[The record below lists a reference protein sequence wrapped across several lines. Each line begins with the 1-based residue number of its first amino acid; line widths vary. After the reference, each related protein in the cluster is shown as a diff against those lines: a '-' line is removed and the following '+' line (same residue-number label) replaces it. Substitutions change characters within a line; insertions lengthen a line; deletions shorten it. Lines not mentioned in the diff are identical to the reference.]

1 VRSAG
6 LKVIAGKE
14 FRDHVR
20 SRRFL
25 CLLGIMLVIAA
36 VGLVS
41 GMVQYHKDIE
51 NYSTACAAIS
61 EEDRAKMPFFMKP
74 SPLTA
79 FYQMAFLLSS
89 LGAATG
95 IAMGFDLVTREK
107 ESRSLKILL
116 SHPIYRDEVISGK
129 ALGGAA
135 AIALAVFLLIAVSF
149 AVLLLFGVV
158 PNLDETIRVLIFGA
172 LSFLLIVAFFA
183 LSLFFST
190 VMETSGSALVSTL
203 IVFITLSSVAYL
215 ISSGAGITILIG
227 ESPKMPGETYQY
239 TFQTGPES
247 MSSVVGSSDDGI
259 GRDEYEQKWEE
270 YEAASKAYQGKRQ
283 AITDVF
289 ALLSPDRNY
298 QKLSFAVAEP
308 GMALASRLDPGQE
321 IPESG
326 LSALSGLLGSL
337 AGNIVALLVFPAAFF
352 GLAWVRFVREDIR

>member
-1 VRSAG
+1 MRSAG

-41 GMVQYHKDIE
+41 GMVQYHKDVE
-51 NYSTACAAIS
+51 NYSRACAAIS
-61 EEDRAKMPFFMKP
+61 ENEGATIPFFMKP
-74 SPLTA
+74 SPLAA

-129 ALGGAA
+129 ALGGMA
-135 AIALAVFLLIAVSF
+135 AIALAVFMLIAVSF

-158 PNLDETIRVLIFGA
+158 PNLDETIRILIFGA
-172 LSFLLIVAFFA
+172 LSFLMIVAFFA

-190 VMETSGSALVSTL
+190 VTETSGSALVSTL

-215 ISSGAGITILIG
+215 ITSGAGVTVLVG
-227 ESPKMPGETYQY
+227 DPPKMPGESYDY
-239 TFQTGPES
+239 TVRTGPDSETGFCG
-247 MSSVVGSSDDGI
+247 VSDGGMDP
-259 GRDEYEQKWEE
+259 EEFKQKLEE
-270 YEAASKAYQGKRQ
+270 YEAAMTAYQGKRQ
-283 AITDVF
+283 AVTDVF

-298 QKLSFAVAEP
+298 EKLSFAVAEP

-321 IPESG
+321 VPESG

>member
-1 VRSAG
+1 
-6 LKVIAGKE
+6 
-14 FRDHVR
+14 
-20 SRRFL
+20 
-25 CLLGIMLVIAA
+25 
-36 VGLVS
+36 
-41 GMVQYHKDIE
+41 
-51 NYSTACAAIS
+51 
-61 EEDRAKMPFFMKP
+61 
-74 SPLTA
+74 
-79 FYQMAFLLSS
+79 
-89 LGAATG
+89 
-95 IAMGFDLVTREK
+95 
-107 ESRSLKILL
+107 
-116 SHPIYRDEVISGK
+116 
-129 ALGGAA
+129 
-135 AIALAVFLLIAVSF
+135 
-149 AVLLLFGVV
+149 VV

-337 AGNIVALLVFPAAFF
+337 AGNVVALLVFPAAFF
-352 GLAWVRFVREDIR
+352 GLAWVRFVREDVR